1 MLYSFVQVQVIRKKL
16 FLYFNIWIGD
26 KFSCCFL
33 VFFRFTSLRFYLIAL
48 LKPSLMFI
56 NRIACNMGGSPGLVD
71 DDSWS
76 RGCGFESQ
84 RCILDGHISHL
95 FLVKFVLF
103 VWGDWNKPK
112 RGQSWPIFKNDTKYF
127 EAWPRGRFL
136 FKVVTQT
143 TSKFI

>member
-33 VFFRFTSLRFYLIAL
+33 VFFRFTSLRFYLIAF

-71 DDSWS
+71 DDSCS

-84 RCILDGHISHL
+84 RCILDGHIFSL
-95 FLVKFVLF
+95 ICCKNCVVCLKRLKMNVKGAGVGPFLRKV
-103 VWGDWNKPK
+103 D
-112 RGQSWPIFKNDTKYF
+112 QIFQNLHKNNHS
-127 EAWPRGRFL
+127 RF
-136 FKVVTQT
+136 
-143 TSKFI
+143 